1 MILKYMLNQ
10 LAAVDRVFAALADP
24 TRRAIVSRLSRGP
37 ASVSEIAAPLRMSLA
52 AVVQHIQ
59 ILEQSAVIHT
69 RKQGR
74 VRTCR
79 IEPKALAGVEQ
90 WLKDR
95 RLMWESQFD
104 LLGEVLRQEKAAGP
118 AGKDES

>member
-1 MILKYMLNQ
+1 MLNQ
-10 LAAVDRVFAALADP
+10 STAIDRVFAALADP

-37 ASVSEIAAPLRMSLA
+37 ASVSEIAAPLSMSLA

-59 ILEQSAVIHT
+59 ILEEGAVIRT
-69 RKQGR
+69 QKQGR
-74 VRTCR
+74 VRTCH
-79 IEPKALAGVEQ
+79 IELAALASVEQ

-104 LLGEVLRQEKAAGP
+104 RLGEVLRQEKAAGKT
-118 AGKDES
+118 GKDES

>member
-1 MILKYMLNQ
+1 MLNQ
-10 LAAVDRVFAALADP
+10 STAIDRVFAALADP

-59 ILEQSAVIHT
+59 ILEKSAVIRTH
-69 RKQGR
+69 KQGR
-74 VRTCR
+74 IRTCH
-79 IEPKALAGVEQ
+79 IKPAALASVEQ

-95 RLMWESQFD
+95 RQMWEGQFD
-104 LLGEVLRQEKAAGP
+104 LLGEVLREQKGSGA

>member
-1 MILKYMLNQ
+1 MLNQ
-10 LAAVDRVFAALADP
+10 SVAIDRVFAALADP
-24 TRRAIVSRLSRGP
+24 TRRAIVSRLTRGP

-59 ILEQSAVIHT
+59 ILEQNAVIRT
-69 RKQGR
+69 VKQGR

-79 IEPKALAGVEQ
+79 IEPNALASAEQ

-104 LLGEVLRQEKAAGP
+104 LLGEVLRLEKAAGP
-118 AGKDES
+118 TGKDES